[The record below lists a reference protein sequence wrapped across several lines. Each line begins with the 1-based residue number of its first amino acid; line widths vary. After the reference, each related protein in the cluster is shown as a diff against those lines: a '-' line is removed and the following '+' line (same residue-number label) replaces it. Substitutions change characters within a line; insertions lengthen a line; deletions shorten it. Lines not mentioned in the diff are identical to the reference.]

1 MPAKTVVG
9 LDIGSTRIRGV
20 EASISGANI
29 NVTGVA
35 SIALPLGAV
44 ERGEVKDVAIFTAAL
59 KNLWKHGKFMSK
71 DVRIVVNTEDN
82 IAKLTTLPDE
92 KDFAKTLPFKLKNK
106 ESFNVDEYYLSYHT
120 IKKYDT
126 QEEDSARIEGYR
138 TVRKRDILL
147 AGAKRTMID
156 LLVTAFDGADLRPL
170 SVDIGPLA
178 MIRAEASPELNDAND
193 DAIDIHLNIGG
204 DMTTIAVSHNGQP
217 VYIRI
222 IDIGGNTI
230 TDGVSRELD
239 IDYEYAEKLK
249 LETLTMSPKLMSR
262 PMANS
267 GIFADDEEEIAQQEE
282 EGQKYTRDQ
291 LDAFDVVNDEL
302 SAIIS
307 NINRTIIYF
316 IEQNPLGL
324 GKNIRTIYVSGGTA
338 TFDQVRLRLTH
349 EIGAQETILSNPFS
363 KLLSKGMISKPIAE
377 QFTERQHE
385 YTLAVGAILGDGGKN
400 NG

>member
-1 MPAKTVVG
+1 MSTKTVVG

-20 EASISGANI
+20 EASVSGGNI
-29 NVTGVA
+29 NVTAVA
-35 SIALPLGAV
+35 SIALPHGAV
-44 ERGEVKDVAIFTAAL
+44 DRGEVKDIAVFTAAL
-59 KNLWKHGKFMSK
+59 KELWKHGKFVSK

-82 IAKLTTLPDE
+82 IAKLTTLNEE

-106 ESFNVDEYYLSYHT
+106 EAFKVEEYYLSYHT
-120 IKKYDT
+120 IKKYDV
-126 QEEDSARIEGYR
+126 QEADTTNLEGFR
-138 TVRKRDILL
+138 TIRKRDILL

-156 LLVTAFDGADLRPL
+156 LLVKAFDGADLRPM

-178 MIRAEASPELNDAND
+178 MIRAESTPELNSPEN

-204 DMTTIAVSHNGQP
+204 DMTTIAVSHNAQP

-230 TDGVSRELD
+230 TDVIARELD
-239 IDYEYAEKLK
+239 IDYDYAEKLK
-249 LETLTMSPKLMSR
+249 LETLGMSPKLMNR
-262 PMANS
+262 PVVTNGFFS
-267 GIFADDEEEIAQQEE
+267 DDEEEIAEQEE
-282 EGQKYTRDQ
+282 AQKYTRDQ

-324 GKNIRTIYVSGGTA
+324 GKNIRSIYVSGGTA
-338 TFDQVRLRLTH
+338 VFEQVRLRLTH
-349 EIGAQETILSNPFS
+349 EIGAEETILSNPLS
-363 KLLSKGMISKPIAE
+363 KLLAKGMISKQIE
-377 QFTERQHE
+377 SQFAERQHE
-385 YTLAVGAILGDGGKN
+385 YTLAVGAILGNGGKD